1 MSGVPSTESRLFP
14 GTHTT
19 WSPDRRYRYFLR
31 RPWEEQLS
39 LGLVEAGQGSAAR
52 APIAFV
58 LLNPSTAD
66 ERKDDPTVARCRRY
80 GLAWGFGEV
89 IVLNAFAYRATD
101 PKDMRAQIDP
111 VGPDNDTTLL
121 TTISTVLDMGG
132 RVVCGWGNHGGH
144 LQRSDHLR
152 QILAPFS
159 DLRCFPKTKAGE
171 PGHPL
176 YLRKDV
182 ALERL

>member
-1 MSGVPSTESRLFP
+1 MTVVSTQERLFP

-31 RPWEEQLS
+31 RPWEEQLG
-39 LGLVEAGQGSAAR
+39 LGLLENQQDGEAR

-89 IVLNAFAYRATD
+89 IILNAFAYRATD
-101 PKDMRAQIDP
+101 PKDMRVQNDP
-111 VGPDNDTTLL
+111 VGPENDATLL
-121 TTISTVLDMGG
+121 ATVATVLDMGG
-132 RVVCGWGNHGGH
+132 RVVCGWGNHGAH

-152 QILAPFS
+152 AILAPFGA
-159 DLRCFPKTKAGE
+159 LRCFPKTKAGE

-182 ALERL
+182 TLEDL